1 VAFYRCAPGGATV
14 LALRNPQE
22 SRLTSAK
29 ATLLSD
35 GLMDYALS
43 TWLRDSDVKRRL
55 RAETAAL
62 PMGTMQI
69 AADQGQLMALL
80 ARTVNARL
88 AVEVGTFTGY
98 SALCIAE
105 ALPADGKLIAC
116 DVSPEWTAIGRRYWA
131 EAGIADRIELRLG
144 PAMTTLDALL
154 GEGLAGRVD
163 FAFID
168 ADKVSYD
175 CYYERC
181 LTLLRPGG
189 LVLLDNVLWNGA
201 VADARRQDPDTVA
214 LRAINRKL
222 QADERIDVALLP
234 VGDGVTIARKR

>member
-1 VAFYRCAPGGATV
+1 LT
-14 LALRNPQE
+14 
-22 SRLTSAK
+22 TSAK

-116 DVSPEWTAIGRRYWA
+116 DISAEWTAIGRRYWA
-131 EAGIADRIELRLG
+131 EAGVADRIDLRLG
-144 PAMTTLDALL
+144 PAMATLDLL
-154 GEGLAGRVD
+154 LAGGLGGRVD

-168 ADKVSYD
+168 ADKVGYD
-175 CYYERC
+175 GYYERC

-189 LVLLDNVLWNGA
+189 LVLLDNVLWSGA
-201 VADARRQDPDTVA
+201 VADSRRQDPDTVA
-214 LRAINRKL
+214 LRMINQKL
-222 QADERIDVALLP
+222 QGDERIDVALLP

>member
-1 VAFYRCAPGGATV
+1 VAFYRCAPDGATV

-22 SRLTSAK
+22 SSLTNAK

-88 AVEVGTFTGY
+88 VVEVGTFTGY

-116 DVSPEWTAIGRRYWA
+116 DVSAEWTAIGRRYWA
-131 EAGIADRIELRLG
+131 EAGVADRIDLRLG
-144 PAMTTLDALL
+144 PAMTTLDAML
-154 GEGLAGRVD
+154 GEGLAARVD

-168 ADKVSYD
+168 ADKVNYD
-175 CYYERC
+175 GYYERC
-181 LTLLRPGG
+181 LALLRPGG
-189 LVLLDNVLWNGA
+189 LVLLDNVLWSGA

-214 LRAINRKL
+214 LRFINQKL
-222 QADERIDVALLP
+222 HGDKRIDVALLP
-234 VGDGVTIARKR
+234 VGDGVTIARKL